1 MDNRRDLVEGLQK
14 AFTQDD
20 SASSTKEASDVEYKE
35 NTNSLYIKKQSTYDM
50 LNNKEPKDLREMS
63 EEEVFERLLKER
75 R

>member
-1 MDNRRDLVEGLQK
+1 MDNRRDLVEGLQR

-20 SASSTKEASDVEYKE
+20 STRNTKEASDVEYKE
-35 NTNSLYIKKQSTYDM
+35 NTNSLYIKKQNTYDM